1 LKRISFKD
9 VGLKYVLSP
18 YDEPVVHV
26 KPGQN
31 LVLEVED
38 ATSGQIRK
46 RGDRRDRRKIP
57 FGNPVVGPIYI
68 EGAEKESTISI
79 SINEIKPTI
88 GQGATYFSE
97 FNEVYVAGTPIF
109 KFMGISFPR
118 EPKICQIKDGQIDF
132 SDRIVIPYQPM
143 IGTIGVAPHLEEES
157 ISSGVLPG
165 RHGGNMD
172 LPDVAPKSTV
182 FLPVFH
188 EGALLYVGDAHAVQ
202 GEGEISGTALE
213 MPAEVEIK
221 VDLLE
226 GKPINWPRIETESAV
241 MYVAT
246 TSGGRSLEDAIRTAF
261 MELITWVEENYGLN
275 RFDGLMLCSQ
285 VGKVRIGNLW
295 TAATKIEKKYLNAIK
310 ESLLSCHDPH

>member
-1 LKRISFKD
+1 MKRVSFRD

-26 KPGQN
+26 KSGEN

-46 RGDRRDRRKIP
+46 RGDRRDRSRIP
-57 FGNPVVGPIYI
+57 FGNPVVGPIYV
-68 EGAEKESTISI
+68 EGAERGSTISVAI
-79 SINEIKPTI
+79 KEIKPII
-88 GQGATYFSE
+88 GQGATYLSE

-118 EPKICQIKDGQIDF
+118 EPKICKIKDRQIYFLDG
-132 SDRIVIPYQPM
+132 IVIPYQPM
-143 IGTIGVAPHLEEES
+143 IGTIGVAPHPEEES

-172 LPDVAPKSTV
+172 LPDVAPASTV

-202 GEGEISGTALE
+202 GDGEVSGTAVE

-226 GKPINWPRIETESAV
+226 EKLINWPRIETEREV
-241 MYVAT
+241 MFVAT
-246 TSGGRSLEDAIRTAF
+246 TSGGRSLEDAIRIAF
-261 MELITWVEENYGLN
+261 LELITWMEEKYGLN

-285 VGKVRIGNLW
+285 VGKVRVGNLW
-295 TAATKIEKKYLNAIK
+295 TAAAKIEKKYLNAIK
-310 ESLLSCHDPH
+310 IRKSSLPSL